1 VNHRRSLGGYHS
13 PLALAAFGAALLA
26 ACARTAVPPSGAPA
40 PPIPGEPW
48 RSERTAV
55 VAQINTARAEV
66 GLGPLAYDSLL
77 ERIGDAHCRILIEE
91 GGDGH
96 FSRSGVPPYLRYL
109 LAGGSGFHQENVG
122 SYSTTGKVADSVLAR
137 ILSASVEDM
146 LAEVPPNDGHRRALL
161 DPQVTHL
168 GVGLAVWGGEVR
180 VTHELATEVMQSWT
194 PPPAVAAPGTPVA
207 LSGQLLRPWQ
217 PEAVEVLWEKLPRP
231 LSDAQLRALRAYGY
245 PQRRATFQANRA
257 VGPESTAAFTVDRF
271 GAFRF
276 RWSAGPHEGVEIV
289 LLWARHGH
297 DRQSIPVAA
306 SATVVVGTAELPP
319 ELAFWQGLRSSPTRP

>member
-1 VNHRRSLGGYHS
+1 VNHRRSLRGYHS
-13 PLALAAFGAALLA
+13 LFALAAFGVALLA
-26 ACARTAVPPSGAPA
+26 ACARTAAPPPGSSV

-48 RSERTAV
+48 RFERTAV
-55 VAQINTARAEV
+55 VAQINAARAEV
-66 GLGPLAYDSLL
+66 GLGPLVYDSLL

-122 SYSTTGKVADSVLAR
+122 SYSATGKVADSALAR

-161 DPQVTHL
+161 DPRVTHV
-168 GVGLAVWGGEVR
+168 GVGLAVRGGEVR
-180 VTHELATEVMQSWT
+180 VTHELATEVTESWA
-194 PPPAVAAPGTPVA
+194 PPPTLAAPGTAVT
-207 LSGQLLRPWQ
+207 LSGRFAKPWR

-231 LSDAQLRALRAYGY
+231 LADVQLRAIRAYGY
-245 PQRRATFQANRA
+245 PQRRATFQANQTA
-257 VGPESTAAFTVDRF
+257 GPESAAAFTVDRL
-271 GAFRF
+271 GGFRF

-297 DRQSIPVAA
+297 DRELVPVAA
-306 SATVVVGTAELPP
+306 SATVVVETAELPP
-319 ELAFWQGLRSSPTRP
+319 ELACWHRLRSSPTQP